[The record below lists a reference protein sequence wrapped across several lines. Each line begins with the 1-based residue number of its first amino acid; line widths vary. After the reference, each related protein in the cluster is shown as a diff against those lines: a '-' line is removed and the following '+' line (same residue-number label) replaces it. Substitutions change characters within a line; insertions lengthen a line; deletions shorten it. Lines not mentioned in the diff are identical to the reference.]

1 MNTYISKLNY
11 LPNVKSCPN
20 IRTVKYE
27 CILEVNFQRFL
38 LAYLHEIEKA
48 DPNVLSTE
56 VLNYHTH
63 EELMKIFDEKKF
75 PKYEIEKNKRNI
87 SSSVHDVGFPYPL
100 NNRILYQSHSLIYDE
115 EEKIV
120 MAVGK
125 PSVPEGM
132 KFLQPFTKEISN
144 KLDGK
149 SKKTKVYPF
158 FDFFF
163 QKYQQIDEKK
173 VLFSQVFI
181 F

>member
-1 MNTYISKLNY
+1 MSTYISKLNY

-38 LAYLHEIEKA
+38 LAYLHEIEK
-48 DPNVLSTE
+48 NR
-56 VLNYHTH
+56 
-63 EELMKIFDEKKF
+63 
-75 PKYEIEKNKRNI
+75 RNI
-87 SSSVHDVGFPYPL
+87 ASSVHDVGFPYPF
-100 NNRILYQSHSLIYDE
+100 NNRVLYQSHSLIYDE
-115 EEKIV
+115 EEKML

-132 KFLQPFTKEISN
+132 KFLQPFTKEILN